1 MPGQNQVPIE
11 IHRLKARLVFENGD
25 VKLVQGVR
33 EVFEIFDGGKS
44 QNSDNADAVSQPLG
58 KIVLIG
64 RRLAEVDFERSFSEA
79 IQSR

>member
-11 IHRLKARLVFENGD
+11 IHRLKARLVFKNGD

-44 QNSDNADAVSQPLG
+44 QSGDDADAASQLG

-64 RRLAEVDFERSFSEA
+64 RRLTEVDFDRSFSEA
-79 IQSR
+79 IQGR

>member
-1 MPGQNQVPIE
+1 MPGQNQVPVE
-11 IHRLKARLVFENGD
+11 IHRLKARLVFKNGD

-44 QNSDNADAVSQPLG
+44 QSGDDADAAPQLG

-64 RRLAEVDFERSFSEA
+64 RRLTEVDFDRSFSEA
-79 IQSR
+79 IQGR

>member
-44 QNSDNADAVSQPLG
+44 QSSDNADAASQPLG